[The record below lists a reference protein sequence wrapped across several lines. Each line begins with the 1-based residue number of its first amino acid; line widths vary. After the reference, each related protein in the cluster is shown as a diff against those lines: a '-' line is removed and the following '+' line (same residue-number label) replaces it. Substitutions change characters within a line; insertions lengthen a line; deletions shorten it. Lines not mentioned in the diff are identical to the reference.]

1 MGFEH
6 LPAQAQKEGLV
17 LPQAGRKG
25 SPQCSEVAG
34 KPQPWAL
41 SAWTADT
48 ASLIE
53 VLFHGIVWEGL
64 HASAGCTHAGIRKL
78 YIVRVGCAILFPV
91 FQASS
96 QSALLRCLV

>member
-34 KPQPWAL
+34 KPQPG
-41 SAWTADT
+41 
-48 ASLIE
+48 
-53 VLFHGIVWEGL
+53 LFQLGL
-64 HASAGCTHAGIRKL
+64 QI
-78 YIVRVGCAILFPV
+78 
-91 FQASS
+91 Q
-96 QSALLRCLV
+96 LL